1 MPNKLYRSFQAF
13 VLLTIASFLTVK
25 LITGKLDLYIN
36 LRFAPLTVFAI
47 IVLTL
52 MIYALVRRPKEEFHQ
67 DEHHDHQHEHTH
79 SISFSA
85 LIVLLIPILIGILI
99 PARPLD
105 AAAASTR
112 GVNVSAPIVSSA
124 SQTLA
129 FEGAA
134 DQRNVLDWIRIF
146 NRGND
151 VTTYLGETANVIGFV
166 YKDHRLA
173 ENQFLV
179 SRFVI
184 TCCAAD
190 GFAIGMVVN
199 WEQAGTLNEN
209 TWVNVKGA
217 VKPYQLDDQ
226 PVPLIEADTVDIVE
240 EPPQPYLFP

>member
-1 MPNKLYRSFQAF
+1 MSNKLYRSLQAF
-13 VLLTIASFLTVK
+13 VLLTIALFLAVK
-25 LITGKLDLYIN
+25 LMSGKLDLYIN

-47 IVLTL
+47 IVLAL
-52 MIYALVRRPKEEFHQ
+52 MIYALVRRPKDKFHQ
-67 DEHHDHQHEHTH
+67 DEHHDHQHEHIH
-79 SISFSA
+79 SMSFSA
-85 LIVLLIPILIGILI
+85 LVFLLIPILIGVLI

-124 SQTLA
+124 SQTLS
-129 FEGAA
+129 FESAA

-146 NRGND
+146 KSGTD

-166 YKDHRLA
+166 YKDQRLA

-190 GFAIGMVVN
+190 GFAIGIVVN
-199 WEQAGTLNEN
+199 WDQASTLDEN

-217 VKPYQLDDQ
+217 VKSYQLEDQ
-226 PVPLIEADTVDIVE
+226 PVPLIEADSVEIVE